1 MPVDSKLLAKSEI
14 NGKLLAGCYLVN
26 HSLDVMRA
34 VESILSNIGEDIH
47 RFFKLDGNQKNCLA
61 ATTRLAALW
70 HDIGKA
76 NDGFQDAVTV
86 KKSRQAIRHE
96 HLSTLLMSLPE
107 VEEWLRTA
115 PSVDYEVARLIVLGH
130 HLKAVGSTNI
140 NNIYEFGETLNRGYE
155 SFVVYC
161 EHPDYKSDFKEFL
174 GHIKAAL
181 TIPKDV
187 TFSIPQRWSF
197 GLRRETQSVRQ
208 LSKKIK
214 SAFGRLE
221 NELDGDKSR
230 LRLLMAAKAVLFA
243 ADAAASGLRRVDE
256 VQEEN
261 WMPEKWIKDSLSR
274 GCTPEDIDNIIDKR
288 KAEVVRRKH
297 AQGYTDFKFKEQPF
311 QEKAA
316 VIGERALLL
325 TPCGSGKTLAA
336 YIWIK
341 EQLKTRS
348 RYKAVFLYPTT
359 GTATEGF
366 KDYASHNPR
375 AGLVHSRAEFDLE
388 DMFENPDE
396 RNANQY
402 SSDKKKRLF
411 ALGFWP
417 DAIFSA
423 TADAFMSFVQN
434 NYSSLCLLPVLARS
448 VIVVDEVHS
457 FDAAMFSELIKF
469 LQAFDVPVLMMTASL
484 PKSRRNELERSVKGL
499 RIYPDENR
507 EEDSEIWSALKTSAD
522 AERYSINFVESV
534 RPVPKDEPCL
544 DEYLKIA
551 REAYMD
557 GRKVLWV
564 VNTVDR
570 CIAIAQKLKDLNA
583 LCYHSRYMYIH
594 RVKRHKAVVEA
605 FQPYTSDGVIAVT
618 TQVCEMSL
626 DLDADVLI
634 TELAPASSLIQRMGR
649 CNRETKP
656 RLLGR
661 SGEIHIYD
669 PADGGKP
676 YKETIFLTGRELLL
690 SPLLDLARPINQNQ
704 LAEAMK
710 QITFDKDP
718 TKACLFMMPM
728 WESFSRND
736 YREIDDFAVSAVLE
750 SQLSNFKKRQNSRP
764 RKSTAGL
771 ILQAPKGFV
780 REHPGLWI
788 GVVHD
793 ESESDDYEYCKDYG
807 LRRVKR

>member
-1 MPVDSKLLAKSEI
+1 MDRKLLAKSEI

-26 HSLDVMRA
+26 HSLDVMHA
-34 VESILSNIGEDIH
+34 VESILSKIGEDLY
-47 RFFKLDGNQKNCLA
+47 RFFKLDGDQKKCLA

-70 HDIGKA
+70 HDVGKA
-76 NDGFQDAVTV
+76 NDGFQDAVTE
-86 KKSRQAIRHE
+86 KKGKQAIRHE
-96 HLSTLLMSLPE
+96 HLSALLMSLPE
-107 VEEWLRTA
+107 VEGWLRTV
-115 PSVDYEVARLIVLGH
+115 PDVDYEVARLIVLGH
-130 HLKAVGSTNI
+130 HLKAVGRTNDS
-140 NNIYEFGETLNRGYE
+140 NSYEFGEPLNREYE
-155 SFVVYC
+155 SFDVYC
-161 EHPDYKSDFKEFL
+161 EHPDYKSDFKEML
-174 GHIKAAL
+174 AHIKAAL
-181 TIPKDV
+181 SIPGEP
-187 TFSIPQRWSF
+187 TFSVRQRWSF
-197 GLRRETQSVRQ
+197 GPRRETQSVRQ

-214 SAFGRLE
+214 SDFGRLE
-221 NELDGDKSR
+221 SELDGDKPR

-261 WMPEKWIKDSLSR
+261 WTPEKWIKDSLLR
-274 GCTPEDIDNIIDKR
+274 GCTPDDIDNIIEKR

-311 QEKAA
+311 QKKAA
-316 VIGERALLL
+316 EIGKRALLL

-341 EQLKTRS
+341 EQLKS
-348 RYKAVFLYPTT
+348 HPGYKAVFLYPTT

-366 KDYASHNPR
+366 KDYASHSPR

-396 RNANQY
+396 RNANRY
-402 SSDKKKRLF
+402 TSDKKKRLF

-469 LQAFDVPVLMMTASL
+469 LQAFDAPVLMMTASF
-484 PKSRRNELERSVKGL
+484 PKSRLDELERSIKGL
-499 RIYPDENR
+499 RIYPDEKR
-507 EEDSEIWSALKTSAD
+507 DEDSEIRKALKTSAE
-522 AERYSINFVESV
+522 AERYSISSH
-534 RPVPKDEPCL
+534 KDAKPPTR
-544 DEYLKIA
+544 DECCYNQFLEIA
-551 REAYMD
+551 RGAYKK

-570 CIAIAQKLKDLNA
+570 CIAIAQKLKEIDA

-605 FQPYTSDGVIAVT
+605 FQPYKSDGVVAVT

-626 DLDADVLI
+626 DLDADLLI
-634 TELAPASSLIQRMGR
+634 TELAPAPSLIQRMGR
-649 CNRETKP
+649 CNRATEP
-656 RLLGR
+656 RPLR
-661 SGEIHIYD
+661 ESGEVHIYD

-676 YKETIFLTGRELLL
+676 YKETIFLTGSELLL
-690 SPLLDLARPINQNQ
+690 SPLLNLARPINQNQ
-704 LAEAMK
+704 LAAAMK

-736 YREIDDFAVSAVLE
+736 YRDIDDFAVSAVLE
-750 SQLSNFKKRQNSRP
+750 SQISNFKKRQKA

-780 REHPGLWI
+780 REHTGLWL

-793 ESESDDYEYCKDYG
+793 ISESHHYEYCKDYG
-807 LRRVKR
+807 LRRVRQ